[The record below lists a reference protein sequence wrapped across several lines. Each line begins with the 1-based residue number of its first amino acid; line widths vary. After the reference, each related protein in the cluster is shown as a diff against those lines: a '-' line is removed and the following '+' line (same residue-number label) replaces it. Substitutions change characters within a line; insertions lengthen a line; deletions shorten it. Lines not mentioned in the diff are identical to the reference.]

1 MVKGLG
7 KKRRLLRSVRRLFY
21 RNEIFLLLTALFF
34 IGILLGSCL
43 IRSNGSSWQIFIEQI
58 VSGFSSARGT
68 QAFLSSFLQSLTGGI
83 AFLLAIFLCG
93 FCAVGQPLICLI
105 ILFRGMGYG
114 LTAGG
119 VYRICGV
126 GGMGYVALALLPNCV
141 LTALILLRA
150 GQSAFRFSTGLYG
163 AMKGSGKMS
172 SRPYCLEFSFFAVFM
187 LAAAL
192 IDSVCSWFC
201 ANLAPVI
208 G

>member
-1 MVKGLG
+1 MVKGAG
-7 KKRRLLRSVRRLFY
+7 KKRRLLRGIRRLLY
-21 RNEIFLLLTALFF
+21 HNKIFLLLTMLFF

-43 IRSNGSSWQIFIEQI
+43 IRSNSSSWQIFIEQI
-58 VSGFSSARGT
+58 VSGSSNARGT

-83 AFLLAIFLCG
+83 TFLLAIFLCG
-93 FCAVGQPLICLI
+93 FCAVGQPLVCLI
-105 ILFRGMGYG
+105 LLFRGMGYG

-126 GGMGYVALALLPNCV
+126 SGMGYVALALLPNCV

-150 GQSAFRFSTGLYG
+150 GQSAFRFSTGLYS
-163 AMKGSGKMS
+163 AMQGSGKMS
-172 SRPYCLEFSFFAVFM
+172 SRPYCLEFSVLAVFM

-192 IDSVCSWFC
+192 IDSVCSCLC
-201 ANLAPVI
+201 AGLAPAI